1 MPRIIGEHES
11 IRDALTSL
19 TRAATSD
26 ATVLLRGESG
36 TGKELFAR
44 ALHALSPRRDGPF
57 VAINC
62 AAIPA
67 GLLESE
73 LFGHEKGAFTGAIAR
88 KPGRFE
94 VAHRGTL
101 FLDEIGELPLALQP
115 KVLRALQERAFERL
129 GGNATIQVDVRVV
142 AATNRDLRAAVAA
155 RQFREDLFFRLE
167 VFPVHIP
174 PLRER
179 LSDVP
184 LIAQFVLQGTAA
196 ELNKPA
202 AELSPAALATLVTY
216 TWPGNV
222 RELENCLERAVIL
235 SDGAIIEPRH
245 LGLPSSPL
253 TAGSLVSPEV
263 DPWELLDLSGT
274 LDEASRRVVRE
285 VERRKITEALRASD
299 GDLVKAADR
308 LGMPSRL
315 LMRKV
320 RAYGVMSASQAS

>member
-1 MPRIIGEHES
+1 VPRIIGEHES
-11 IRDALTSL
+11 IRDALSSL
-19 TRAATSD
+19 TRAAASD

-62 AAIPA
+62 AAIPSA
-67 GLLESE
+67 LLESE
-73 LFGHEKGAFTGAIAR
+73 LFGHEKGAFTGAMAR

-142 AATNRDLRAAVAA
+142 AATNRDLRAAVVA

-184 LIAQFVLQGTAA
+184 LIARFVLERTAA
-196 ELNKPA
+196 ELNKAA
-202 AELSPAALATLVTY
+202 AELSPAALATLVDY

-235 SDGAIIEPRH
+235 SDGATIEPRH
-245 LGLPSSPL
+245 LGLPSSPVA
-253 TAGSLVSPEV
+253 AGSLVAPAA

-285 VERRKITEALRASD
+285 VERRKIAEALRASD

-315 LMRKV
+315 LVRKV
-320 RAYGVMSASQAS
+320 RAYGVMAASQAS